1 MKYTREQMETR
12 ITNYLMKTSKH
23 LFVDGNNKF
32 YKVMLTKD
40 SNDQWVYITV
50 RFNEDSCDVRVKPI
64 VVSNSP
70 YHTTDLEYLQ
80 NNLFPKWE
88 KRQSIPFFK
97 EARLKM
103 YEVLK
108 SVRTHYD
115 GSKES
120 LTKINEDTSEI
131 LKGMQFNKAA

>member
-23 LFVDGNNKF
+23 LFVDSNKKF

-40 SNDQWVYITV
+40 NNDQWIYITV
-50 RFNEDSCDVRVKPI
+50 RFDDKGCDVRVKP
-64 VVSNSP
+64 VVI
-70 YHTTDLEYLQ
+70 HTPHNESLAYLQ

-88 KRQSIPFFK
+88 KRESIPFFK

-120 LTKINEDTSEI
+120 LIKINEETSEI

>member
-1 MKYTREQMETR
+1 MKYTIEQMETR

-40 SNDQWVYITV
+40 NNDKWIYITV
-50 RFNEDSCDVRVKPI
+50 RFNETSCDVTVKP
-64 VVSNSP
+64 VVI
-70 YHTTDLEYLQ
+70 HTPHNVSLICLQ
-80 NNLFPKWE
+80 NDIFPKWE

-103 YEVLK
+103 YDVLK
-108 SVRTHYD
+108 SVRNHYD

-120 LTKINEDTSEI
+120 LNKIKEETSEI

>member
-1 MKYTREQMETR
+1 MKYTIEQMENR
-12 ITNYLMKTSKH
+12 IITYLMKTSKH
-23 LFVDGNNKF
+23 LFLDGNNKF

-40 SNDQWVYITV
+40 NNDKWIYITV
-50 RFNEDSCDVRVKPI
+50 RFNESSCDVTVKP
-64 VVSNSP
+64 VVIHNPHNVSFIC
-70 YHTTDLEYLQ
+70 LQ
-80 NNLFPKWE
+80 NNIFPKWE

-97 EARLKM
+97 EAKLKM

-115 GSKES
+115 GTKES
-120 LTKINEDTSEI
+120 LTKIKEETSEI